1 MTIADTVPYASVAE
15 SNDYFDATDNH
26 MYCSEWN
33 VTTPGATAQVTT
45 HLERPE
51 GSRLTFVAKNPGI
64 AGNLVSVECET
75 GTGPGGALTIV
86 VNGNHILI
94 QMATGGSG
102 NYQIRTLMLATPAV
116 MALLSDVTKTG
127 NDMYYDHAA
136 VFLYGGTDLD
146 AAPKLPCLC
155 EATRKID
162 GLNLAGRKVVSTQ
175 VNQFPRIYTKPDGST
190 YTQSVVPEDVK
201 QACCEEA
208 LAILKYGNT
217 SRYRLKTE
225 GVTNFTIGAISGTF
239 DSADVGPL
247 LSPEAA
253 RIMKK
258 YVGKG
263 YVMRR

>member
-1 MTIADTVPYASVAE
+1 MTIADTVPYASVLE

-33 VTTPGATAQVTT
+33 FTTPGATAQLTT
-45 HLERPE
+45 GLSLPLAE
-51 GSRLTFVAKNPGI
+51 RLTFVAKSPGI
-64 AGNLVSVECET
+64 AGNLVNVACET

-86 VNGNHILI
+86 VTGTHILI
-94 QMATGGSG
+94 QQATGGSAT
-102 NYQIRTLMLATPAV
+102 YQIRTLMLATPAV
-116 MALLSDVTKTG
+116 MALLSDIIKYG
-127 NDMYYDHAA
+127 NSMYTDHSAD
-136 VFLYGGTDLD
+136 FLSGGVDPYV
-146 AAPKLPCLC
+146 APKLPCLC

-162 GLNLAGRKVVSTQ
+162 GLNLAGKKVLTTQ
-175 VNQFPRIYTKPDGST
+175 VNQFPRVYTKPDGT
-190 YTQSVVPEDVK
+190 EYTQTAVPEDVK

-217 SRYRLKTE
+217 SRYKLKLE
-225 GVTNFTIGAISGTF
+225 GVANFSVGAISETF
-239 DSADVGPL
+239 DGKVSAL
-247 LSPEAA
+247 LSPEAT

>member
-1 MTIADTVPYASVAE
+1 MTIADTVPYASVLE

-33 VTTPGATAQVTT
+33 FTTPGSTAQLTT
-45 HLERPE
+45 GLSLPLAE
-51 GSRLTFVAKNPGI
+51 RLTFVAKSPGT

-94 QMATGGSG
+94 QMATGGSAT
-102 NYQIRTLMLATPAV
+102 YQIRTLMLATPAV
-116 MALLSDVTKTG
+116 MALLSDVIKYG
-127 NDMYYDHAA
+127 NSMYSNHGAA
-136 VFLYGGTDLD
+136 FLSGGVDPYS
-146 AAPKLPCLC
+146 APKLPCLC

-162 GLNLAGRKVVSTQ
+162 GLNLAGKKVLTTQ
-175 VNQFPRIYTKPDGST
+175 VNQFPRVYTKANGST
-190 YTQSVVPEDVK
+190 YTQSAVPEDVK

-217 SRYRLKTE
+217 SRYKLKLE
-225 GVTNFTIGAISGTF
+225 GVANFSVGAISETF
-239 DSADVGPL
+239 DGKVSAL
-247 LSPEAA
+247 LSPEAT

-258 YVGKG
+258 YVGKS